1 MRPLNRSSTSLP
13 CTIEG
18 VSGAHNIAELWR
30 QHYSTI
36 LNCVKS
42 DPYKVGNVVKSDTV
56 GITAHEVY
64 RAIAQLADNKAS
76 GSDRITAEHLKL
88 ASPKGCSSSCH
99 LFYRP
104 HDSWCVAGL
113 HVDCY
118 LGACH

>member
-1 MRPLNRSSTSLP
+1 MRALNSASTSLP

-18 VSGAHNIAELWR
+18 VSGAHNIAELWS

-64 RAIAQLADNKAS
+64 RAQLADNKAS
-76 GSDRITAEHLKL
+76 GSDRTETHRTAVQE
-88 ASPKGCSSSCH
+88 SYQV
-99 LFYRP
+99 F
-104 HDSWCVAGL
+104 
-113 HVDCY
+113 
-118 LGACH
+118 